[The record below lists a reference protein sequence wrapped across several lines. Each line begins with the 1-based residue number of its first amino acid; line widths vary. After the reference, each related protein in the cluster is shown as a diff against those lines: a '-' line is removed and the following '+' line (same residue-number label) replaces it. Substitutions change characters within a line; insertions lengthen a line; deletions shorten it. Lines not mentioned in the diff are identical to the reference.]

1 MNTYSKWGVV
11 AILSVWISACDDMAV
26 TPEAS
31 GKVVNIA
38 FVGNGS
44 SEKVDKD
51 QDILEGILAANA
63 ADPMLDNG
71 DRLEI
76 IYLKDTNAEDVPARG
91 IAKIIDEYIKR
102 DHVSAVLLG
111 ADSKDVLQA
120 KQNINALGVPTLA
133 VIATNPGVTD
143 EVDYI
148 SQLSYDDERQAQSA
162 ALFVLDELLLRSAA
176 VWFDEA
182 DPYSSY
188 LAQVFRTTFE
198 RAGGRV
204 DAFSVFSGFNQTILE
219 RLKTE
224 KTQVLYIP
232 LGAKQVFQVLEALK
246 GLDWSPDVM
255 AADGLLA
262 TVLQNYPDRLNEL
275 NGVYVTDVFSHK
287 NEFVSLAKFV
297 KRLTGFY
304 DQMFSDLPST
314 NTALGVEAYQ
324 VVKVAI
330 NLCPDPSNKICVNR
344 HIRSLKNHQ
353 GIISK
358 FSINADGRASRPIFI
373 NTIQD
378 GQLEL
383 VVKVN

>member
-1 MNTYSKWGVV
+1 MKPIPIPVIWRRCLGPRLSEPAVRSTY
-11 AILSVWISACDDMAV
+11 
-26 TPEAS
+26 
-31 GKVVNIA
+31 
-38 FVGNGS
+38 
-44 SEKVDKD
+44 
-51 QDILEGILAANA
+51 
-63 ADPMLDNG
+63 
-71 DRLEI
+71 
-76 IYLKDTNAEDVPARG
+76 
-91 IAKIIDEYIKR
+91 
-102 DHVSAVLLG
+102 
-111 ADSKDVLQA
+111 
-120 KQNINALGVPTLA
+120 
-133 VIATNPGVTD
+133 
-143 EVDYI
+143 
-148 SQLSYDDERQAQSA
+148 
-162 ALFVLDELLLRSAA
+162 
-176 VWFDEA
+176 
-182 DPYSSY
+182 
-188 LAQVFRTTFE
+188 FRF
-198 RAGGRV
+198 
-204 DAFSVFSGFNQTILE
+204 FSGFNQTILE
-219 RLKTE
+219 RLKTQ
-224 KTQVLYIP
+224 KTQVFYIP
-232 LGAKQVFQVLEALK
+232 LGAKQVFQVLETLK